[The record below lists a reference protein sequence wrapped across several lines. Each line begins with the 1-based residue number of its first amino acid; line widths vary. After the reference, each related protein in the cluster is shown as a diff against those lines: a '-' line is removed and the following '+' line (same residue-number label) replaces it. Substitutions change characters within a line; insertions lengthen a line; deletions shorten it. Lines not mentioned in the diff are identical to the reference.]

1 MTLLKTIEAKL
12 QEVLEPVCY
21 GAADDSKTNTPMWK
35 YIVFFRDRTSRSA
48 TNKGWTDYYT
58 VAIIYENWMPVE
70 IVEKVVEKME
80 SISGV
85 RLASDNIEYR
95 YTRKPNT
102 NAVVEVAT
110 LTFSH
115 ARKKVC

>member
-21 GAADDSKTNTPMWK
+21 GAADDNTNTPMWR

-48 TNKGWTDYYT
+48 TNKGYTDYYT
-58 VAIIYENWMPVE
+58 VAIVYEDWLPVE
-70 IVEKVVEKME
+70 IVDEVVEKME

-85 RLASDNIEYR
+85 KLASDNIEYN

-102 NAVVEVAT
+102 NMVVEIAT

>member
-1 MTLLKTIEAKL
+1 MLQTIEANLK
-12 QEVLEPVCY
+12 EVLEPVWY
-21 GAADDSKTNTPMWK
+21 GSAQDISNAAMWE
-35 YIVFFRDRTSRSA
+35 YIVFFRDRTSRSS
-48 TNKGWTDYYT
+48 TNKGYTDYYT
-58 VAIIYENWMPVE
+58 VAIIFENWVPVE

-85 RLASDNIEYR
+85 HLALTDINYD

-102 NAVVEVAT
+102 NAVVEIAT

-115 ARKKVC
+115 ARKKV